1 MFYFCIISNFK
12 NKNQKVNPKNKQI
25 INLQNWPSKFLA
37 ISLSMIFFFFFPNS
51 KIMQIIDGYHKIG
64 FCFSNMNN
72 TGHGHRIWD
81 VQCEGK
87 RNITWTL
94 QIRDN
99 RGLTTKK
106 LAE

>member
-1 MFYFCIISNFK
+1 M
-12 NKNQKVNPKNKQI
+12 NPKNKQT
-25 INLQNWPSKFLA
+25 INLQNRPSKFLPK
-37 ISLSMIFFFFFPNS
+37 SLSVIFFFSKS
-51 KIMQIIDGYHKIG
+51 KIMQIIRGYHKIG